1 MSNSIYRRI
10 TGSRELVWLFCALV
24 LSVTALTSVTFLSDR
39 LAQTFE
45 NNALELIASDAII
58 RSDKPIR
65 PVFLEKALADGLRI
79 GQTTVFP
86 TMAQF
91 GEQAKLVSLKA
102 VSSSYPLR
110 GMLRLKNGSI
120 VLQRGQVWIDPQLAK
135 ILHIEIGD
143 KIQLGE
149 VKFTVSDFIDRELD
163 RGASF
168 MNFSPRVMM
177 HADDLA
183 ATKLLGLGSR
193 ASYRLLLA
201 GSADMSLKQAQVNVK
216 KYTEW
221 ALNLIEKEDLR
232 GVQIEG
238 MENGQPL
245 MRKTLDQANRFLS
258 LVALLT
264 AMIAAVGI
272 ALTSQRYVERQSITA
287 AVWRCFGA
295 SRGQILWSHAKH
307 FIVVAILGGLLGIL
321 FGWVFHELFIWGMRN
336 LIDQDLPSP
345 SWWPVWWGLL
355 VSITLL
361 FGFSGPPLLALTQ
374 VSPLQ
379 ALRSVGGKRTLGYI
393 TTVLFGLGS
402 YVVLLFWIA
411 QNFKLAGI
419 ILGAFIG
426 GVILFGGVGYFLARY
441 LGELFGNRVR
451 LPAGIRFAAQRFKG
465 KPQFA
470 AQQITTL
477 AVAMMAL
484 LLLIVLQID
493 VLGAWR
499 SSIPQNSP
507 NRFLL
512 NIQPDQKEGVLD
524 LLTANQAQLDFDLYP
539 MIQIKF

>member
-168 MNFSPRVMM
+168 MNFSPRGMM

-193 ASYRLLLA
+193 ASYRLLFA
-201 GSADMSLKQAQVNVK
+201 GSADMSLKQAQVIVK
-216 KYTEW
+216 
-221 ALNLIEKEDLR
+221 
-232 GVQIEG
+232 
-238 MENGQPL
+238 
-245 MRKTLDQANRFLS
+245 
-258 LVALLT
+258 
-264 AMIAAVGI
+264 
-272 ALTSQRYVERQSITA
+272 
-287 AVWRCFGA
+287 
-295 SRGQILWSHAKH
+295 
-307 FIVVAILGGLLGIL
+307 
-321 FGWVFHELFIWGMRN
+321 
-336 LIDQDLPSP
+336 
-345 SWWPVWWGLL
+345 
-355 VSITLL
+355 
-361 FGFSGPPLLALTQ
+361 
-374 VSPLQ
+374 
-379 ALRSVGGKRTLGYI
+379 
-393 TTVLFGLGS
+393 
-402 YVVLLFWIA
+402 
-411 QNFKLAGI
+411 
-419 ILGAFIG
+419 
-426 GVILFGGVGYFLARY
+426 
-441 LGELFGNRVR
+441 
-451 LPAGIRFAAQRFKG
+451 
-465 KPQFA
+465 
-470 AQQITTL
+470 
-477 AVAMMAL
+477 
-484 LLLIVLQID
+484 
-493 VLGAWR
+493 
-499 SSIPQNSP
+499 
-507 NRFLL
+507 
-512 NIQPDQKEGVLD
+512 
-524 LLTANQAQLDFDLYP
+524 
-539 MIQIKF
+539 

>member
-193 ASYRLLLA
+193 ASYRLVI
-201 GSADMSLKQAQVNVK
+201 SRVC
-216 KYTEW
+216 
-221 ALNLIEKEDLR
+221 
-232 GVQIEG
+232 
-238 MENGQPL
+238 
-245 MRKTLDQANRFLS
+245 
-258 LVALLT
+258 
-264 AMIAAVGI
+264 
-272 ALTSQRYVERQSITA
+272 RYVPE
-287 AVWRCFGA
+287 A
-295 SRGQILWSHAKH
+295 SSSKCKKI
-307 FIVVAILGGLLGIL
+307 
-321 FGWVFHELFIWGMRN
+321 
-336 LIDQDLPSP
+336 
-345 SWWPVWWGLL
+345 
-355 VSITLL
+355 
-361 FGFSGPPLLALTQ
+361 
-374 VSPLQ
+374 
-379 ALRSVGGKRTLGYI
+379 Y
-393 TTVLFGLGS
+393 
-402 YVVLLFWIA
+402 
-411 QNFKLAGI
+411 
-419 ILGAFIG
+419 
-426 GVILFGGVGYFLARY
+426 GVG
-441 LGELFGNRVR
+441 
-451 LPAGIRFAAQRFKG
+451 P
-465 KPQFA
+465 
-470 AQQITTL
+470 
-477 AVAMMAL
+477 
-484 LLLIVLQID
+484 
-493 VLGAWR
+493 
-499 SSIPQNSP
+499 
-507 NRFLL
+507 
-512 NIQPDQKEGVLD
+512 
-524 LLTANQAQLDFDLYP
+524 
-539 MIQIKF
+539 

>member
-1 MSNSIYRRI
+1 
-10 TGSRELVWLFCALV
+10 
-24 LSVTALTSVTFLSDR
+24 
-39 LAQTFE
+39 
-45 NNALELIASDAII
+45 
-58 RSDKPIR
+58 
-65 PVFLEKALADGLRI
+65 
-79 GQTTVFP
+79 
-86 TMAQF
+86 
-91 GEQAKLVSLKA
+91 
-102 VSSSYPLR
+102 
-110 GMLRLKNGSI
+110 
-120 VLQRGQVWIDPQLAK
+120 
-135 ILHIEIGD
+135 
-143 KIQLGE
+143 
-149 VKFTVSDFIDRELD
+149 
-163 RGASF
+163 
-168 MNFSPRVMM
+168 
-177 HADDLA
+177 
-183 ATKLLGLGSR
+183 
-193 ASYRLLLA
+193 
-201 GSADMSLKQAQVNVK
+201 MSLKQAQVNVK

-307 FIVVAILGGLLGIL
+307 FIVVAILGGLLGIV

-336 LIDQDLPSP
+336 LIDQDLPNP

-393 TTVLFGLGS
+393 TTALFGLGS
-402 YVVLLFWIA
+402 YVVLLFWIS

-441 LGELFGNRVR
+441 LGELFGNRIR

-507 NRFLL
+507 NRIAVINSDSSSVRF
-512 NIQPDQKEGVLD
+512 
-524 LLTANQAQLDFDLYP
+524 
-539 MIQIKF
+539 